1 MLFNPDIV
9 KAQCMG
15 CNVFKKGNKDF
26 YTPKMIKEYGQDKVL
41 EFLELRHNKDKTWRR
56 EELYKVIEIY
66 QDKIQEYEQ
75 LARNHVS
82 D

>member
-1 MLFNPDIV
+1 
-9 KAQCMG
+9 
-15 CNVFKKGNKDF
+15 
-26 YTPKMIKEYGQDKVL
+26 VL

-66 QDKIQEYEQ
+66 QNKIQEYEQ